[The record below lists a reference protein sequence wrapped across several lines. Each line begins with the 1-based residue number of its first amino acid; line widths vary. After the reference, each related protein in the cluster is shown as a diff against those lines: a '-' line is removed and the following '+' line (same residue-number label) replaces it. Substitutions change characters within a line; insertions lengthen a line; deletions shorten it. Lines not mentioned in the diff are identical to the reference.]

1 MGKVMIKNEYI
12 KAGILLIVASIVFVM
27 ILRGFNGRFSHY
39 PIENGE
45 IDLTEWDQT
54 TTVMLN
60 GEWEFYWQ
68 ELLVYEQLTS
78 RKPEAHVRVPGTWN
92 SYNNIANEI
101 RTGEGYATFKLHL
114 KLPEDMDRMALKLP
128 TMATAYKV
136 YINQNKVCE
145 IGKVATDKQNY
156 KPVLRGETIT
166 FGVPET
172 KQADIIIQVAN
183 YDYARGGIWYP
194 IRLGTAEGITNYT
207 ARIHFQHIFLFGAV
221 AIMGIFFFIM
231 FCFKPHIK
239 VTLYFSALCVLLI
252 LYYLFNGESYITQFY
267 PNFHF
272 KGMVLIFYICIYT
285 SLGLLMLIIKEIL
298 ESEISSKITRWTI
311 YQGLFFSLLAVML
324 PVKIF
329 TAYVVISDV
338 IIVIGTL
345 YILFCTARAVI
356 KKKTEAVIVFCS
368 IFILFFTVLH
378 DVLYTMNIIAT
389 PFNEL
394 AAWGLILLIISFSS
408 ILSYKFSVNYQNEK
422 LLNEKLSG
430 YDKIRDEFLI
440 NTAHELLTP
449 LGHITGTTELLLE
462 EVKDKLNKNQT
473 EQLVMNIEIG
483 KRLAS
488 IVRSI
493 ADISR
498 IKSGDIQLEI
508 SDFEITTIL
517 NSIINHFQYIVRGQ
531 EVEIAAEFKAVSF
544 VKADKDKVI
553 QSFYNVI
560 GNAVKFTPKGQIH
573 VAVIQEEDVVKICV
587 QDTGC
592 GIAPENIDKIFIPFE
607 RLNQDKYEGM
617 GIGLAVTK
625 QLIEKMGG
633 YINVYS
639 EVGEGSQFEIVL
651 IKGERS
657 GEEDVSYL
665 EDGSTVYLEDAEDT
679 NEQGKSDHKG
689 TIVIVDDTI
698 HNIRIIK
705 EAVKHLGYRIISFT
719 NPLEALAVYEQQKEL
734 LLMIVDVMMPQMSG
748 YELVEEIRKKY
759 DFIQLPILLLTVK
772 DRTTEMVKGFSVGAN
787 DYVTK
792 PFNSLELSSRAKN
805 LIELKLS
812 TDIAKQNEVAFLRS
826 QIKPHFLFNTL
837 SAISSLCST
846 DSRTAKML
854 IIELSKFLRG
864 SFLFDNLLVK
874 IPFEEELSLIR
885 SYVEIEKARFGDQ
898 LKVEYV
904 LKDTAHLQ
912 IPPLILQPIVENAIR
927 HGIRKKRNG
936 GTVTITAVLLQ
947 NEYSIEVCDDGIGM
961 DEQMAENISQ
971 HIRQSNSGV
980 GLINIDKRLM
990 EIYHTR
996 LRIESCKG
1004 KGTRIGFK
1012 IPLEGGSSF
1021 ESNDY
1026 R

>member
-1 MGKVMIKNEYI
+1 MKRMIINKEYV
-12 KAGILLIVASIVFVM
+12 KASALLIIASIIFIM
-27 ILRGFNGRFSHY
+27 TLSGFSGRFSEY
-39 PIENGE
+39 PIEKGQ
-45 IDLTEWDQT
+45 IDLTKWDQT

-60 GEWEFYWQ
+60 GHWEFYWK
-68 ELLVYEQLTS
+68 ELLEYEQLTS
-78 RKPEAHVRVPGTWN
+78 RKPEAYVRVPGTWN
-92 SYNNIANEI
+92 GYNISENQIK
-101 RTGEGYATFKLHL
+101 TGIGYATFKLHL
-114 KLPEDMDRMALKLP
+114 KLPPDMDVMAVKLP
-128 TMATAYKV
+128 TMASAYKV
-136 YINQNKVCE
+136 YINQNEVCE
-145 IGKVATDKQNY
+145 VGKVAVDKLAY
-156 KPVLRGETIT
+156 RPVLKGETVI
-166 FGVPET
+166 FEVPET
-172 KQADIIIQVAN
+172 HQADIIIQVAN

-194 IRLGTAEGITNYT
+194 IRLGTEEGISSYKF
-207 ARIHFQHIFLFGAV
+207 RVHFQHAFLFGAV
-221 AIMGIFFFIM
+221 CIMGIFFFIM
-231 FCFKPHIK
+231 FCFKPHTK
-239 VTLYFSALCVLLI
+239 VTLYFSALCVLLV
-252 LYYLFNGESYITQFY
+252 LYYLFNGETYITQFY
-267 PNFHF
+267 PEFHF

-298 ESEISSKITRWTI
+298 DSEISSTITRWVI
-311 YQGLFFSLLAVML
+311 YQGLFFSVLASIL

-338 IIVIGTL
+338 MLIIGTL
-345 YILFCTARAVI
+345 YILFCTARAVV
-356 KKKTEAVIVFCS
+356 KKQTQAIIVFCS
-368 IFILFFTVLH
+368 LFILFFTLLH

-394 AAWGLILLIISFSS
+394 AAWGLILLMISFSS

-449 LGHITGTTELLLE
+449 LGHITGTTELLMRE
-462 EVKDKLNKNQT
+462 IKDKLNKNQL
-473 EQLVMNIEIG
+473 EQFVMNIQVG
-483 KRLAS
+483 KRLAN

-508 SDFEITTIL
+508 SDFEITTLL
-517 NSIINHFQYIVRGQ
+517 NSIINNFQYIVRGQ
-531 EVEIAAEFKAVSF
+531 EVEIMAEFGALSF
-544 VKADKDKVI
+544 VRADKDKVI

-560 GNAVKFTPKGQIH
+560 GNAVKFTSKGQIQ
-573 VAVIQEEDVVKICV
+573 VAVVQEEDTVKICV

-607 RLNQDKYEGM
+607 RLNQDEYEGM

-633 YINVYS
+633 SIQVYS
-639 EVGEGSQFEIVL
+639 EVGTGSQFEIVL
-651 IKGERS
+651 VRGERKD
-657 GEEDVSYL
+657 EVDAPYL
-665 EDGSTVYLEDAEDT
+665 EEVSAVHQEDT
-679 NEQGKSDHKG
+679 EDIEGQSEGDNKG
-689 TIVIVDDTI
+689 TIVIVDDTV

-705 EAVKHLGYRIISFT
+705 EAVKQLGYRIISFT
-719 NPLEALAVYEQQKEL
+719 NPLEALEAYEKQKEVL
-734 LLMIVDVMMPQMSG
+734 LIIVDVMMPQMSG

-772 DRTTEMVKGFSVGAN
+772 DRTSEMVKGFSVGAN

-812 TDIAKQNEVAFLRS
+812 TAIAKQNEVAFLRS
-826 QIKPHFLFNTL
+826 QIKPHFLFNAL
-837 SAISSLCST
+837 SVISSFCST
-846 DSRTAKML
+846 DSKTAQKL

-864 SFLFDNLLVK
+864 SFLLDDLLIQ
-874 IPFEEELSLIR
+874 IPFEEELSLIK
-885 SYVEIEKARFGDQ
+885 SYVEIEKARFGEQ
-898 LKVEYV
+898 LRVVYV
-904 LKDTAHLQ
+904 LKDTGYLQ
-912 IPPLILQPIVENAIR
+912 VPPLILQPIVENAIR
-927 HGIRKKRNG
+927 HGIRKKKNG
-936 GTVTITAVLLQ
+936 GTVTITAALLQ
-947 NEYSIEVCDDGIGM
+947 NEYSIEVCDDGVGM
-961 DEQMAENISQ
+961 DERTIENIKH
-971 HIRQSNSGV
+971 HIRQSDSGV

-996 LRIESCKG
+996 LQIESSKG
-1004 KGTRIGFK
+1004 RGTKIGFK
-1012 IPLEGGSSF
+1012 IPVEGGGNF